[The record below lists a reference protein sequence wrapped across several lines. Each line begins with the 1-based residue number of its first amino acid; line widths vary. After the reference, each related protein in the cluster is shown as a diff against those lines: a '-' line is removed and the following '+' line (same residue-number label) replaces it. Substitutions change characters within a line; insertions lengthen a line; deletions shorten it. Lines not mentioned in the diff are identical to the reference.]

1 VDLSTATIE
10 HILPQTLSQE
20 WKDALGSEAEKVH
33 QTLVN
38 TFGNLTLTGY
48 NSELGNL
55 PFIEKKSK
63 LENTHIELNRW
74 IIQKPCWGAPE
85 IEERAKSLLEIANK
99 IWLAPL
105 DTISD

>member
-1 VDLSTATIE
+1 MDLSTATIE
-10 HILPQTLSQE
+10 HILPQTLSQG
-20 WKDALGSEAEKVH
+20 WKDALGLEAEKVH

-48 NSELGNL
+48 NLELGNL
-55 PFIEKKSK
+55 PFLEKKSR

-74 IIQKPCWGAPE
+74 IIQKSGWGAPE
-85 IEERAKSLLEIANK
+85 IEERAKSLLEIVNK

-105 DTISD
+105 DTI